1 MKSYKHNIEKFNK
14 ATSGLSATDT
24 MIYLRLLWKL
34 YEDEQPLKDD
44 LYSLCKVCNTEDEKS
59 VNWVVEHFFERED
72 VGVTHPYVRRQL
84 NQSQA
89 MRNRMRGVS
98 QASWEVLTEDG
109 EKFWKSLPD
118 EKKYKHKKNKELLI
132 IPFRR
137 NKSKIEVD
145 GLIDYCKSYFK
156 FHEDGDYWKS
166 PKKLVEE
173 YLLSPNYR
181 FGRATVNNYTKG
193 VK

>member
-14 ATSGLSATDT
+14 ATSGLSAVDT

-34 YEDEQPLKDD
+34 YEDEKPLKDD
-44 LYSLCKVCNTEDEKS
+44 LYSLCKICNTDDEKS

-109 EKFWKSLPD
+109 EKFWKSLPS
-118 EKKYKHKKNKELLI
+118 EKKYKHKKSKELLI

-137 NKSKIEVD
+137 NKSKIDVD
-145 GLIDYCKSYFK
+145 SLIDYCKSYFK
-156 FHEDGDYWKS
+156 FNEDGDYWKA

-173 YLLSPNYR
+173 HLLSPNYR
-181 FGRATVNNYTKG
+181 FGREKVNDYTKG

>member
-1 MKSYKHNIEKFNK
+1 MLNLIMNQVQFSKYVEDLMFASRGSV
-14 ATSGLSATDT
+14 T
-24 MIYLRLLWKL
+24 YLDAIL
-34 YEDEQPLKDD
+34 EI
-44 LYSLCKVCNTEDEKS
+44 CNTDDEKS

-109 EKFWKSLPD
+109 EKFWKSLPS
-118 EKKYKHKKNKELLI
+118 EKKYKHKKSKELLI

-137 NKSKIEVD
+137 WMNP
-145 GLIDYCKSYFK
+145 G
-156 FHEDGDYWKS
+156 
-166 PKKLVEE
+166 
-173 YLLSPNYR
+173 
-181 FGRATVNNYTKG
+181 GRMFNCSAP
-193 VK
+193 